1 MKKIGIISELNMDN
15 VNYGNKLQAFALNRY
30 LNNTF
35 KCEAE
40 SIIIDNKLDAKKS
53 TLKGVHKYTNKV
65 KKIPKKLKET
75 FKNIILKF
83 NKKKYNFDKR
93 REACNIFVKN
103 NIKLCKG
110 LINLKNITKTNYDV
124 FITGSDVVWAQVN
137 GGVNRIKFLNFN
149 TNKKFEKIA
158 YAPSFGKDW
167 IPKENIDTIKDFLS
181 AFNAISVRE
190 KSSVEMLKNI
200 GINNVEHVCDPTLLL
215 SKKEWENIEQK
226 IYIKDKYIFVYLLGK
241 NKEQREKIKELA
253 KKLNLMIIDIPHA
266 NGEFNKVDEGFGDY
280 SIDNCSPEE
289 WIWLIHNAEYII
301 TDSFHGVVFSTI
313 FNKKFF
319 VLKRYYTENIN
330 NRMLDY
336 LNTIGESDKM
346 IDVQNLKSVKDFEWN
361 YDKINFK
368 LEEFVNNS
376 KNYLNE
382 NINKKIS
389 V

>member
-1 MKKIGIISELNMDN
+1 MKKVGIISELNMDN
-15 VNYGNKLQAFALNRY
+15 VNYGNKLQAFALNNY

-53 TLKGVHKYTNKV
+53 TLKGLHKYANKA
-65 KKIPKKLKET
+65 KKIPKKVKEV
-75 FKNIILKF
+75 FINITKRF
-83 NKKKYNFDKR
+83 NKKKYNFNKR
-93 REACNIFVKN
+93 LEACNTFIKN
-103 NIKLCKG
+103 NIRLCKN
-110 LINLKNITKTNYDV
+110 LINLENITKTDYDV

-137 GGVNRIKFLNFN
+137 GGVNRIKFLNFK
-149 TNKKFEKIA
+149 TKKNFEKIA
-158 YAPSFGKDW
+158 YAPSFGNDW
-167 IPKENIDTIKDFLS
+167 IPKENTDTIKDFLS
-181 AFNAISVRE
+181 SFNAISVRE
-190 KSSVEMLKNI
+190 KSSTEMLKNI
-200 GINNVEHVCDPTLLL
+200 GINNVKHVCDPTLLL

-226 IYIKDKYIFVYLLGK
+226 INIKEKYIFVYLLGK

-253 KKLNLMIIDIPHA
+253 KNLNLIIVDIPHA
-266 NGEFNKVDEGFGDY
+266 NGEFNKVDEGFSNY

-336 LNTIGESDKM
+336 LNTIDECDKM
-346 IDVQNLKSVKDFEWN
+346 IDITNCKSINDFEWN
-361 YDKINFK
+361 YTKIDSK
-368 LEEFVNNS
+368 LEEFVTNS
-376 KNYLNE
+376 KQYLKR
-382 NINKKIS
+382 NILED
-389 V
+389 

>member
-1 MKKIGIISELNMDN
+1 MKKIGIIYELNMDN
-15 VNYGNKLQAFALNRY
+15 VNYGNKLQAFALNNY

-53 TLKGVHKYTNKV
+53 TLKGLHRYANKA
-65 KKIPKKLKET
+65 KKIPKKIKEV
-75 FKNIILKF
+75 FINIIKRF
-83 NKKKYNFDKR
+83 NKKKYNFNKR
-93 REACNIFVKN
+93 LEACNTFIKN
-103 NIKLCKG
+103 NIRLCKN
-110 LINLKNITKTNYDV
+110 LINIENITKTDYDI

-137 GGVNRIKFLNFN
+137 GGVNRIKFLNFK
-149 TNKKFEKIA
+149 TKKKLKKIA
-158 YAPSFGKDW
+158 YAPSFGNDW
-167 IPKENIDTIKDFLS
+167 IPKENIETIKDFLS
-181 AFNAISVRE
+181 SFNAISVRE
-190 KSSVEMLKNI
+190 KSSTEMLKNI
-200 GINNVEHVCDPTLLL
+200 GINNVKHVCDPTLLL

-226 IYIKDKYIFVYLLGK
+226 INIKEKYIFVYLLGK

-253 KKLNLMIIDIPHA
+253 KELNLIIVDIPHA
-266 NGEFNKVDEGFGDY
+266 NGEFNKVDEGFSNY

-336 LNTIGESDKM
+336 LNTIDECDKM
-346 IDVQNLKSVKDFEWN
+346 IDITNFKSINDFEWN
-361 YDKINFK
+361 YTKIDSK
-368 LEEFVNNS
+368 LEEFVTNS
-376 KNYLNE
+376 KQYLKR
-382 NINKKIS
+382 NILED
-389 V
+389 

>member
-15 VNYGNKLQAFALNRY
+15 VNYGNKLQAFALNNY

-53 TLKGVHKYTNKV
+53 TLKGLHKYANKA
-65 KKIPKKLKET
+65 KKIPKKIKEV
-75 FKNIILKF
+75 FINIIKRF
-83 NKKKYNFDKR
+83 NKKKYNFSKR
-93 REACNIFVKN
+93 LEACNTFIKN
-103 NIKLCKG
+103 NIRLCKN
-110 LINLKNITKTNYDV
+110 LINLENITKTDYDV

-137 GGVNRIKFLNFN
+137 GGVNRIKFLNFK
-149 TNKKFEKIA
+149 TKKKFKKIA
-158 YAPSFGKDW
+158 YAPSFGNDW

-181 AFNAISVRE
+181 SFNGISVRE
-190 KSSVEMLKNI
+190 KSSTEMLKNI
-200 GINNVEHVCDPTLLL
+200 GINNVKHVCDPTLLL

-226 IYIKDKYIFVYLLGK
+226 INIKEKYIFVYLLGK

-253 KKLNLMIIDIPHA
+253 KELNLIIVDISHA
-266 NGEFNKVDEGFGDY
+266 NGEFNKVDEGFSNY

-336 LNTIGESDKM
+336 LNTIDECDKM
-346 IDVQNLKSVKDFEWN
+346 IDITNFKSINDFEWN
-361 YDKINFK
+361 YTKIDSK
-368 LEEFVNNS
+368 LEEFVTNS
-376 KNYLNE
+376 KQYLKR
-382 NINKKIS
+382 NILED
-389 V
+389 